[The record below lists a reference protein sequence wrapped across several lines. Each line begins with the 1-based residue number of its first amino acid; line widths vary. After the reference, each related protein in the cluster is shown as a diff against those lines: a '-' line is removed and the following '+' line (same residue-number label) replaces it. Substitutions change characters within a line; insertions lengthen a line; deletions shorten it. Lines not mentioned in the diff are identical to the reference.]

1 MTTTSVNVTA
11 RSLAPDLSRGFMLLL
26 IALAHA
32 PALVADWDAG
42 PAWLTGTAKFVKSLV
57 ADNLARAMFV
67 FLFGYGLG
75 QMARRQTEW
84 TSFRGLLRRRGLW
97 LIVIGFANTVILV
110 PIDIVAVYGL
120 TLLAIAPI
128 VRARDSVLL
137 WTAGV
142 TLLPAT
148 LMLAW
153 QSVTALTAAAAGTPI
168 TMAEYMEPTLGL
180 HLVASIPS
188 WPVETALSTI
198 MVVPGM
204 LVGLW
209 AARRKVLD
217 EPERHLTLLRRAA
230 VICLGVAVVGRIPAA
245 LMLAGVWPVTSTPVT
260 WLAAFAHVL
269 TGYFGGIGLAALV
282 GLIAHRIGRDRGRVT
297 LGLSALGQRS
307 LTFYLFQSVVWVA
320 LFYPF
325 ALDLG
330 DDMNLPATF
339 GVAAAVWGGSILLA
353 DWMRRVGYRGPAEI
367 LLRRLTNR

>member
-1 MTTTSVNVTA
+1 
-11 RSLAPDLSRGFMLLL
+11 
-26 IALAHA
+26 
-32 PALVADWDAG
+32 
-42 PAWLTGTAKFVKSLV
+42 
-57 ADNLARAMFV
+57 MFV

-75 QMARRQTEW
+75 QLARRQTEW
-84 TSFRGLLRRRGLW
+84 TSFRSLLRRRGFW
-97 LIVIGFANTVILV
+97 LTVIGFANTVILV

-148 LMLAW
+148 LLLAW
-153 QSVTALTAAAAGTPI
+153 QSVTALAAAAAGTPI
-168 TMAEYMEPTLGL
+168 TMAAYMEPTLGL
-180 HLVASIPS
+180 HLVANIPS

-217 EPERHLTLLRRAA
+217 EPSNHLPLLRRTTLVCLGAA
-230 VICLGVAVVGRIPAA
+230 VVDRIPAA
-245 LMLAGVWPVTSTPVT
+245 LMLAGVWPVTSGPVT
-260 WLAAFAHVL
+260 WVAAFAHDL
-269 TGYFGGIGLAALV
+269 TGYFGGIGMAALV
-282 GLIAHRIGRDRGRVT
+282 GLVAHRIGRDHGPVT
-297 LGLSALGQRS
+297 LALSALGQRS

-325 ALDLG
+325 TLDLSG
-330 DDMNLPATF
+330 AMNLPATF
-339 GVAAAVWGGSILLA
+339 VIAVAVWVVSLLLA
-353 DWMRRVGYRGPAEI
+353 DWMRRVNHRGPAEI
-367 LLRRLTNR
+367 LLRHLTNR